1 MIHIIHDMIIFEPL
15 PFSGERIVLKDNNP
29 VYNPGTSQNSL
40 IVSPHKSSAKSNDI
54 KKRKNRSDSSKN
66 KQLNILAQVTTII
79 N

>member
-1 MIHIIHDMIIFEPL
+1 MIIFEPL

-40 IVSPHKSSAKSNDI
+40 IISPRKSSAKNNDI
-54 KKRKNRSDSSKN
+54 KRRKTRSDSSK
-66 KQLNILAQVTTII
+66 KSHLDILAQVTTII

>member
-1 MIHIIHDMIIFEPL
+1 MIIFESL
-15 PFSGERIVLKDNNP
+15 PFSGERVVLKDNNP

-54 KKRKNRSDSSKN
+54 KRRKNRRDSSKKN
-66 KQLNILAQVTTII
+66 HLNILAQVTTII